1 LQIQRLESL
10 IIWGFAI
17 FTTMQEI
24 INQIKEIAGVSEIFK
39 AGEQTLVITINLPNE
54 NTN

>member
-1 LQIQRLESL
+1 
-10 IIWGFAI
+10 
-17 FTTMQEI
+17 MNDI

-54 NTN
+54 NN